1 MNFQLIGKARN
12 VLKMF
17 FTSALFLFVIHT
29 SSPSKAILAAL
40 GLKEA
45 LLDPGVSRMD
55 PISPPD
61 EESPF
66 ADLIAWQVYH
76 LILKLGDVDGNSFV
90 FG

>member
-1 MNFQLIGKARN
+1 MLF
-12 VLKMF
+12 
-17 FTSALFLFVIHT
+17 SALFVIHT
-29 SSPSKAILAAL
+29 SWPSKAILAAL